1 MKMKFGLLLIFLLFS
16 SAITSFAQGNP
27 TARYEIDAKRIGV
40 NPVDKDALPRS
51 REFIR
56 LDSSYYVG
64 YMYEG
69 MYKSDRS
76 SDFIGFKYAIPSL
89 RKAFVLL
96 QKDYGR
102 NLKSLFNSPQD
113 YMQSMN
119 RYIDFL
125 QIASTLRECYD
136 NIEMPDSVM
145 WVLNNVSRYNFPKD
159 HLGVNTIKAWTY
171 HRNRF
176 FTSAKFSFLK
186 NTVEENEKEA
196 FNYCYYAL
204 NQIERNRPQNDK
216 WFGPGQAEADK
227 MNVYHYLAL
236 LHCYNKNYD
245 SSEYYYQ
252 RLAESG
258 TVSWNNYGNMK
269 LEIGEFALSKEYLN
283 RDKYK
288 YTQKMLREPFYYIPM
303 LDVYSGRTK
312 DAMALCKEAIRNS
325 GSTPGFGWYN
335 IALCRSYIY
344 DGQLDS
350 AEYVLQKAAD
360 FKEVHIGTTLTQN
373 QYDFTINLLKLQLD
387 ERKMALVKF
396 ENTGWWYSPTSLYK
410 MISLKIQKML
420 LQYVLINELSAN
432 PERDRTVYDLF
443 CGESTTSFDEDY
455 YLIKDFSPSYFIK
468 KYENYQKTDTRQNI
482 QRYFRLMTH
491 QMEWVNGDE
500 DKAMAGYQQMIKEVR
515 LDTAN
520 EKLFLGRLYE
530 GLSKGS
536 DEEGN
541 ENDYN
546 FYSNALYEEYPQ
558 LVPFSG
564 ITIKMKLVTSG
575 VDDEQTRKVIKE
587 LQHCNIKWTDV
598 ADANTPIAT
607 ISFAKKGDR
616 YEATV
621 NVRSGLNKIA
631 VQNENMV
638 FKNTEGAGKELALR
652 LFGKSGGIVFEKIDA
667 GN

>member
-1 MKMKFGLLLIFLLFS
+1 MKYALWLILLLFS
-16 SAITSFAQGNP
+16 FKPSFSQNGSA
-27 TARYEIDAKRIGV
+27 ARYEIDAKRIGV
-40 NPVDKDALPRS
+40 NPLDKDALPRS

-56 LDSSYYVG
+56 LDSTYYVG
-64 YMYEG
+64 YMFEG
-69 MYKSDRS
+69 MYKSDKS
-76 SDFIGFKYAIPSL
+76 SDFTGFKYAIPSL
-89 RKAFVLL
+89 KKAFVLL
-96 QKDYGR
+96 QKDYGT
-102 NLKSLFNSPQD
+102 NLKVIFNSPQD

-125 QIASTLRECYD
+125 QISNTLRECYD

-145 WVLNNVSRYNFPKD
+145 WVLNNVSAYNFPKD

-176 FTSAKFSFLK
+176 FTSAKFPFLK

-204 NQIERNRPQNDK
+204 NRIQKNRVKNDT
-216 WFGPGQAEADK
+216 WFGPGQAEADRL
-227 MNVYHYLAL
+227 NVYHYLAL

-269 LEIGEFALSKEYLN
+269 LEIGELALSHEYLD

-288 YTQKMLREPFYYIPM
+288 YMQKTLKEPFYYIPM
-303 LDVYSGRTK
+303 LDVYAGRTK
-312 DAMALCKEAIRNS
+312 DAMNLCKEAITNS

-335 IALCRSYIY
+335 IALCRSYMY

-350 AEYVLQKAAD
+350 AEYVLQKAAS
-360 FKEVHIGTTLTQN
+360 FKEVHIGTTLTQS
-373 QYDFTINLLKLQLD
+373 QYEFTINMLKLQLG
-387 ERKMALVKF
+387 ERKIALVKF
-396 ENTGWWYSPTSLYK
+396 ENTGWWYSPSSLYK
-410 MISLKIQKML
+410 IAALTLQKMMM
-420 LQYVLINELSAN
+420 QYVLINQLSAN
-432 PERDRTVYDLF
+432 PERNRTVYDLF

-468 KYENYQKTDTRQNI
+468 KYENYQKTDNRQNL
-482 QRYFRLMTH
+482 QRYFKLMTY
-491 QMEWVNGDE
+491 QMQWSDGDE
-500 DKAMAGYQQMIKEVR
+500 DKALEGYRQMIKEVR

-530 GLSKGS
+530 GLSRGS
-536 DEEGN
+536 NEDGN
-541 ENDYN
+541 EKDYN

-558 LVPFSG
+558 LLPFSG
-564 ITIKMKLVTSG
+564 IAMKMKLTTTG
-575 VDDEQTRKVIKE
+575 VNDENTEKVLKE
-587 LQHCNIKWTDV
+587 LNNCNINWTDN
-598 ADANTPIAT
+598 ADANTAIAN
-607 ISFAKKGDR
+607 IAFVKKGTS

-621 NVRSGLNKIA
+621 NVKSGLNKTA
-631 VQNENMV
+631 VSNEKMV
-638 FKNTEGAGKELALR
+638 FKNTAGAGRELALR
-652 LFGKSGGIVFEKIDA
+652 LFGKSGAMVFEKIDA